1 MPPANSF
8 AMLRQLAE
16 QRRDDWTRKLGAA
29 LARAREA
36 DERLRLLVD
45 YRRDYQGRLERNARD
60 GIKGAGLRNYQ
71 SFLANLEQAIEEQS
85 RTVDGFAADVAQLR
99 DRVAIEQRQVESFSV
114 LLRRRA
120 HAEHQRENRRA
131 QSLQDELATNSVMR
145 LARRDGGDD

>member
-45 YRRDYQGRLERNARD
+45 YRREYQGRLERAARD

-71 SFLANLEQAIEEQS
+71 SFLANLEQAILQQS
-85 RTVDGFAADVAQLR
+85 RTVDGLADEVAQLR
-99 DRVAIEQRQVESFSV
+99 ERIALEQRQVESFSV

-120 HAEHQRENRRA
+120 RAEHQRENRRA

>member
-8 AMLRQLAE
+8 AMLQQLAE
-16 QRRDDWTRKLGAA
+16 QRRDEWTRKLGAA
-29 LARAREA
+29 LARAGAA

-45 YRRDYQGRLERNARD
+45 YRRDYQGRLERAARD

-71 SFLANLEQAIEEQS
+71 SFLANLEKAIDQQS
-85 RTVDGFAADVAQLR
+85 RIVDGLAAEVRELR
-99 DRVAIEQRQVESFSV
+99 EHIALEQRQVESFTV

-120 HAEHQRENRRA
+120 RAEHQRENRRA